1 MVLQTAMVEQMR
13 RQTEDIIRYYGEID
27 RRVANAGMEGLVGLI
42 EVSQRME
49 AAISVVASQELDWVV
64 SELRTLLERLV
75 RMDSQ
80 LQGLRALKV
89 VLASNAETGDPA
101 RRLAAS

>member
-27 RRVANAGMEGLVGLI
+27 RRVANTGMEGIAGLI
-42 EVSQRME
+42 EVSQQME
-49 AAISVVASQELDWVV
+49 AAISVVASQELDWVA

-80 LQGLRALKV
+80 LERLRALKV
-89 VLASNAETGDPA
+89 TLASDAESSDPG
-101 RRLAAS
+101 RRSAAS